1 VKPTTTHPRLTLR
14 SIHAGPASDADKQ
27 EADGTLLAD
36 NPFASSRDSQ
46 PIQPAVEMRNV
57 DFTYDGAAL
66 PALRDINLIVRPGEM
81 VGIMGASG
89 AGKSTLAKCLNRLV
103 PAFERGELDGAVRIH
118 GRALDGAR
126 VSDVSPMVGMVFQ
139 DFEAQLFSTNVTL
152 EIAFTMQ
159 QIGMPR
165 VEIVRRIEPALAA
178 VGLTGFAHRDPTS
191 LSGGEKQRL
200 VIAAVLALRPAV
212 IVLDE
217 PTTDLDPEGKAEVFA
232 LVRKLR
238 EQGLSLIVI
247 EHEAD
252 ELRGCDR
259 LLLLRGGEVVAH
271 GPPASVMTQLELL
284 ESCGVHPPDLNR
296 ILAMLGIHAHAA
308 SIDEAETLIRQNFP
322 ITGDSSAQPRDFTN
336 LPEIAKGRI
345 THPNADDL
353 SISPPDRGT
362 PAPQRSQAKESATCV
377 PEVGRGLSAVPLAEA
392 EQLCFSY
399 PLGPRALDAIN
410 FRIGTGEFVA
420 IVGQNG
426 SGKTTLAKHL
436 VGLLRPSA
444 GRVLMEGRDRL
455 SLRPAETAHKV
466 GYVFQNPDHQIF
478 ASSVA
483 EEIAFGPRNFGLS
496 EQEIEQRV
504 AEVLLAVNLGDARA
518 RDPFL
523 LSKGE
528 RQRLAVAS
536 VLALRP
542 RLLILDEPSTGL
554 DYREQRRMM
563 SLVSG
568 LNRTGI
574 AIVIITHT
582 PWLVAEYARRVVLM
596 RRGQILFDGAVET
609 FFQQDEL
616 LRQSSFRPPEA
627 TLLAR
632 RFGLAALSPEEFA
645 SAIKA
650 LAES

>member
-1 VKPTTTHPRLTLR
+1 MKLTAGHPQLTAP
-14 SIHAGPASDADKQ
+14 SASRERDRQAVS
-27 EADGTLLAD
+27 AD
-36 NPFASSRDSQ
+36 NLVDATGDAPQ
-46 PIQPAVEMRNV
+46 TQPAVELRSV
-57 DFTYDGAAL
+57 AFTYSGAAA
-66 PALRDINLIVRPGEM
+66 PALRGIDLTLKPGEM

-103 PAFERGELDGAVRIH
+103 PAFERGEFSGVVRIH
-118 GRALDGAR
+118 GRTLEGAR
-126 VSDVSPMVGMVFQ
+126 VSDVSPLVGMVFQ
-139 DFEAQLFSTNVTL
+139 DFEAQLFSTNVAL

-165 VEIVRRIEPALAA
+165 EEIASRVEPALAA

-200 VIAAVLALRPAV
+200 AIAAVLALRPGV

-232 LVRKLR
+232 LIRTLR

-259 LLLLRGGEVVAH
+259 LLVLRDGEVVAQ

-284 ESCGVHPPDLNR
+284 ENCGVHPPDLNR
-296 ILAMLGIHAHAA
+296 ALAILGIRAHAA
-308 SIDEAETLIRQNFP
+308 TVDEAEALIRRTF
-322 ITGDSSAQPRDFTN
+322 
-336 LPEIAKGRI
+336 
-345 THPNADDL
+345 
-353 SISPPDRGT
+353 SISSDSTAPFRMMTAQNHWKIVDEAVRRPNPDENPILALDQGD
-362 PAPQRSQAKESATCV
+362 
-377 PEVGRGLSAVPLAEA
+377 VGRGSPASPLAEA
-392 EQLCFSY
+392 ERLYFSY
-399 PLGPRALDAIN
+399 PLGPRVLDAIN
-410 FRIGTGEFVA
+410 FCIGPGEFVA

-436 VGLLRPSA
+436 VGLLTPTE
-444 GRVLMEGRDRL
+444 GRVLLEGCDRTT
-455 SLRPAETAHKV
+455 LRPAETAHKA

-478 ASSVA
+478 ASTVEA
-483 EEIAFGPRNFGLS
+483 EIAFGPRNFGLS
-496 EQEIEQRV
+496 EDEIEVRV
-504 AEVLLAVNLGDARA
+504 AEVLHAVNLEDARE

-542 RLLILDEPSTGL
+542 RLLILDEPTTGL

-563 SLVSG
+563 GLVSD
-568 LNRTGI
+568 LNRAGI
-574 AIVIITHT
+574 AIIIITHA
-582 PWLVAEYARRVVLM
+582 PWLVAEYAKRAVLM
-596 RRGQILFDGAVET
+596 RRGRILFDGPVDK
-609 FFQQDEL
+609 FFQQDQL
-616 LRQSSFRPPEA
+616 LRQSSFRPPEV

-645 SAIKA
+645 SAIRA
-650 LAES
+650 LADTDKS